1 MEFEAVGEIFERAGE
16 EGYVVLETDFL
27 AGLDEVLFADV
38 AEIGVVED
46 QVAEF
51 RALLDKVDGGKALDL
66 IVETVETDEF
76 AEDDA
81 RVVVCEC
88 FVEIAGE

>member
-1 MEFEAVGEIFERAGE
+1 
-16 EGYVVLETDFL
+16 
-27 AGLDEVLFADV
+27 V

-81 RVVVCEC
+81 RVVEAESL
-88 FVEIAGE
+88 VEIAGE